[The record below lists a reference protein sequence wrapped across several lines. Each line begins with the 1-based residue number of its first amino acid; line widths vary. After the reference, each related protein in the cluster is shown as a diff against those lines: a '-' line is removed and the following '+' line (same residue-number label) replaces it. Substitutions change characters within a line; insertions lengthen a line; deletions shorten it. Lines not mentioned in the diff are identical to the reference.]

1 MNVLQRHRSVRQFV
15 KAAVWQLNDKPIPFG
30 HIMLRACMC
39 QFALAVLLLLLRTR
53 VTYGLL
59 SASLCESVHLQV

>member
-1 MNVLQRHRSVRQFV
+1 MSVLQRHCSVRQCV
-15 KAAVWQLNDKPIPFG
+15 KQAVWQHNDKPIPFG

-39 QFALAVLLLLLRTR
+39 QFAHAVLLLLRMR

>member
-1 MNVLQRHRSVRQFV
+1 
-15 KAAVWQLNDKPIPFG
+15 
-30 HIMLRACMC
+30 MLRACMC
-39 QFALAVLLLLLRTR
+39 QFALAVLLLLRTR